1 MDKLDRM
8 GAADWANKAQDFI
21 KMLKHVGVSENP
33 AELMTNAH
41 KEIEH
46 EFSDEFFHGVATGM
60 TAIMGLLYLSNGDA
74 TMFEMAALPVVGA
87 ACEQV
92 LESKE
97 C

>member
-1 MDKLDRM
+1 MDKLDRAA
-8 GAADWANKAQDFI
+8 AADWADKAQNFI
-21 KMLKHVGVSENP
+21 KMLKHIGVSDNP
-33 AELMTNAH
+33 AELIAH
-41 KEIEH
+41 AKEQIKH

-60 TAIMGLLYLSNGDA
+60 VAIMGLLYLSNGDA
-74 TMFEMAALPVVGA
+74 QMFEMAALPVVGS